1 MNDQWTDRLS
11 EYLDGELTSAERDA
25 LETHLPGCAPCR
37 ETLADLRAV
46 VARAQSL
53 ENRAPAADLWP
64 QIHARLTPGQ
74 RPGVGRRSFTLT
86 IPQLLAASV
95 ALVLLSG
102 GGVWLAL
109 RDGSGTSDPTMA
121 AFPQLVAPAGTPVAW
136 RARTDM
142 AVAQLE
148 ETLAQ
153 NASRLDTAT
162 VRVVN
167 QNLAIIDRAI
177 EKAQRALQADPGSAY
192 LNLHL
197 AQTMRRKIEL
207 LRRANALA
215 AAES

>member
-1 MNDQWTDRLS
+1 MNHQWTDRLS
-11 EYLDGELTSAERDA
+11 EYLDGELMSAERDA
-25 LETHLPGCAPCR
+25 LETHLAGCAHCR
-37 ETLADLRAV
+37 DTLAELRAV

-64 QIHARLTPGQ
+64 EIHARLT
-74 RPGVGRRSFTLT
+74 VRRRFSLT
-86 IPQLLAASV
+86 VSQLLAASI
-95 ALVLLSG
+95 ALVVLSG

-153 NASRLDTAT
+153 NESRLDTAT
-162 VRVVN
+162 VRVVR
-167 QNLAIIDRAI
+167 QNLGIIDRAI

-215 AAES
+215 VAES